1 MSFDHCDSGGEGRKN
16 RKEMRV
22 RLNMRGKERIKEKRR
37 REERRGNSTYSHLR
51 GNPY

>member
-22 RLNMRGKERIKEKRR
+22 RLNMRGKERIREKRR
-37 REERRGNSTYSHLR
+37 GEKKGGEEIV
-51 GNPY
+51 PIAI

>member
-22 RLNMRGKERIKEKRR
+22 RLNMRGKERIREKRR
-37 REERRGNSTYSHLR
+37 GEKKGGEKRGEEIV
-51 GNPY
+51 PIAI